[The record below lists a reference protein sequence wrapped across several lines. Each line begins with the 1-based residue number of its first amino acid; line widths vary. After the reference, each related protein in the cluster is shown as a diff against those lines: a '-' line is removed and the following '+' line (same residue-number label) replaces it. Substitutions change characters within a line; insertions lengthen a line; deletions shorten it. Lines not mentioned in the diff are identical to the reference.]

1 MSNDDRTVL
10 TKADT
15 PETRRIPV
23 DKLAVL
29 LKTQALWDK
38 LVKVTEDMAADR
50 VIIEREEKWYSVCID
65 GVDGLTVKCD
75 GPLEIWEH
83 TLDKALT
90 LWIDNQ
96 KSSTTDTTTSNL

>member
-50 VIIEREEKWYSVCID
+50 VIIERDQKWFTVCID
-65 GVDGLTVKCD
+65 APDGLTVKND
-75 GPLEIWEH
+75 GPAEKWQGILDE
-83 TLDKALT
+83 TLTA
-90 LWIDNQ
+90 WIELPKKENRA
-96 KSSTTDTTTSNL
+96 